1 MSGQACFSTRDP
13 DPPHPDFLSLSLSHK
28 KALGDSASI
37 GRRNVVEALR
47 HIWKTE
53 KLRGMYKGI
62 SLNLIKNPL
71 ATAVS
76 FLVND
81 LVKEVKDKL
90 VLCACQLALFCF
102 DSTLIG
108 FLLSSPFPSIAPRL
122 RWSK

>member
-1 MSGQACFSTRDP
+1 
-13 DPPHPDFLSLSLSHK
+13 
-28 KALGDSASI
+28 LGDSASI

-53 KLRGMYKGI
+53 KLLGMYKGI

-81 LVKEVKDKL
+81 LVKEVRGEL
-90 VLCACQLALFCF
+90 VLCACRLALFYLHF
-102 DSTLIG
+102 DSPLIG
-108 FLLSSPFPSIAPRL
+108 FLLLALFPSIAPRL